1 MPDSASEREEIARRI
16 RSLRKGRGFSLQR
29 LALLAEMSPGYLS
42 EVERGLSEVSG
53 VKLARVAEHLGVT
66 TDYLLSGR
74 VEPPLTGGSVQ
85 IPPGL
90 SEAAK
95 ILDLTYAK
103 TLRLLAGKESLVA
116 RRASTAER
124 DWEKEEWIDFYNKVE
139 RYL

>member
-1 MPDSASEREEIARRI
+1 MSDSTPEREEIARRI
-16 RSLRKGRGFSLQR
+16 RALRKGRGFSLQQ
-29 LALLAEMSPGYLS
+29 LAELADMSPGYLS

-53 VKLARVAEHLGVT
+53 VKLARVAEHLGVS

-74 VEPPLTGGSVQ
+74 ADPPSGATIQ

-95 ILDLTYAK
+95 VLDLTYAK

-116 RRASTAER
+116 RRSGSSEHEWT
-124 DWEKEEWIDFYNKVE
+124 KEAWIDFYKKVE